1 MQGSSPPEFATVVME
16 FTSPPIEM
24 NESVCVLSSAH
35 PAGDVRI
42 FEKECRSLARAGYH
56 VALIVPSDRDE
67 IREGVQI
74 RAVSK
79 PANRLE
85 RATSTVLSV
94 FRRAKEED
102 AAIYHFHDPELI
114 PLGIYLR
121 LQGKKVIYDIHE
133 DLPKDIL
140 SKHYIPKVLRWPL
153 SVVVDFLESLS
164 SRRFSA
170 LVCATPAIGSR
181 FQTKN
186 QTVVVV
192 NNYPPLKSQRGD
204 IGLPWIERRPA
215 IGYVGGISEQR
226 GLRQLVE
233 AMDALPSGLGGRLK
247 LAGEFAPPSFR
258 GVLNR
263 SKGWSKVDYLG
274 VLSREAVD
282 RLLGELLAGVLV
294 TLPEPN
300 FVRGQGHKMF
310 EYMSAGIPIIA
321 SDFPCWRKIIEEAG
335 CGFLVDPRDSRAIA
349 KAIEF
354 ILTNRNTAEEM
365 GRKGRAAVESKY
377 NWGSEELKLLELYNR
392 LLGHPCA
399 A

>member
-1 MQGSSPPEFATVVME
+1 
-16 FTSPPIEM
+16 M
-24 NESVCVLSSAH
+24 NESICVFSSAH

-42 FEKECRSLARAGYH
+42 FEKECRSLVRAGYR
-56 VALIVPSDRDE
+56 VTLVVLSDVDQ
-67 IREGVQI
+67 IREGVRI
-74 RAVSK
+74 KAVSK
-79 PANRLE
+79 PATRLE
-85 RATSTVLSV
+85 RTTCTVLSV
-94 FRRAKEED
+94 FRRAVEED

-121 LQGKKVIYDIHE
+121 LRGKTVIYDIHE

-153 SVVVDFLESLS
+153 SVVADCVESLG
-164 SRRFSA
+164 SRGFSA

-192 NNYPPLKSQRGD
+192 NNYPPLNSLQGET
-204 IGLPWIERRPA
+204 GAPWDVRPPA

-226 GLRQLVE
+226 GLRQLVG
-233 AMDALPSGLGGRLK
+233 AMDALPPRLEGRLK
-247 LAGEFAPPSFR
+247 LAGQFEGASFR
-258 GVLNR
+258 VALSR
-263 SKGWSKVDYLG
+263 SKGWSRVDYLG
-274 VLSREAVD
+274 LLSRAAIE
-282 RLLGELLAGVLV
+282 RLLGELLAGVVLY
-294 TLPEPN
+294 LPEPN
-300 FVRGQGHKMF
+300 HVRSQPHKLF
-310 EYMSAGIPIIA
+310 EYMSAGIPVIA
-321 SDFPCWRKIIEEAG
+321 SDFPHWRKMIEEAG
-335 CGFLVDPRDSRAIA
+335 CGLLVDPRDSRAIA